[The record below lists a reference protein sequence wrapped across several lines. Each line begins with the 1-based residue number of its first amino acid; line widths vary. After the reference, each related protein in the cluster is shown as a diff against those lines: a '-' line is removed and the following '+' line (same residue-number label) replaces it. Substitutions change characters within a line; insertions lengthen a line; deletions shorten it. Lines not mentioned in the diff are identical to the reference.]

1 MIAWQGDNVFVLR
14 FARFY
19 RETFILTTRATV
31 AALFFISSVCF
42 AQTAPKTTMPAKQK
56 PATPAPAAGVAP
68 ETAAK
73 PAAPTAA
80 STVPENAIVI
90 TIPGVC
96 PPGTPAENCTTT
108 VTRADFEKLVNAM
121 NPNMPADAH
130 RSVAAGYAQLL
141 AVYDQALKMGV
152 DKDPKLQIQLRV
164 REMSMLAQM
173 LPEKVAEDSKPTQ
186 AEVQSYYAENS
197 AKYEEFKLRRI
208 VVLKSASSGLKPE
221 ELKAFADKIRE
232 RAAAGEDPDKLEV
245 EAYKETK
252 SAAAPPNTDLGWK
265 RKGAMDPRHEPQILP
280 LKSGEVS
287 PVMED
292 GQAYYI
298 YKVESKRQQPLESV
312 QKDIETTLQRERAQK
327 TMKGLIENIK
337 PQLNE
342 AYFGPEPQKTP
353 PTGQQTP
360 PKQ

>member
-1 MIAWQGDNVFVLR
+1 
-14 FARFY
+14 
-19 RETFILTTRATV
+19 
-31 AALFFISSVCF
+31 
-42 AQTAPKTTMPAKQK
+42 
-56 PATPAPAAGVAP
+56 
-68 ETAAK
+68 
-73 PAAPTAA
+73 
-80 STVPENAIVI
+80 
-90 TIPGVC
+90 
-96 PPGTPAENCTTT
+96 
-108 VTRADFEKLVNAM
+108 
-121 NPNMPADAH
+121 
-130 RSVAAGYAQLL
+130 
-141 AVYDQALKMGV
+141 
-152 DKDPKLQIQLRV
+152 V
-164 REMSMLAQM
+164 REISMLAQM
-173 LPEKVAEDSKPTQ
+173 LPEKVAENSKPTQ

-232 RAAAGEDPDKLEV
+232 RAAAGEDTDKLEV

-280 LKSGEVS
+280 LKTGEVS

-342 AYFGPEPQKTP
+342 A
-353 PTGQQTP
+353 
-360 PKQ
+360 